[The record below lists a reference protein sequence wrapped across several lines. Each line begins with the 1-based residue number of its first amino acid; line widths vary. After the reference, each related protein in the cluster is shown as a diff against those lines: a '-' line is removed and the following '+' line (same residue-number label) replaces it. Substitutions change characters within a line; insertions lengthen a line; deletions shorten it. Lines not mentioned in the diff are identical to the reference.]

1 MNTASKPK
9 IQTEALPRPKRL
21 AELQMCQHSGFMEPS
36 QPTAIQVPTEGV
48 LCHLGALT
56 AGELGAAVVPEL
68 PVEQEAQDGVN
79 AGLKKVSPTRPPVRS
94 GGQGFTRT
102 SR

>member
-1 MNTASKPK
+1 
-9 IQTEALPRPKRL
+9 
-21 AELQMCQHSGFMEPS
+21 MEPS
-36 QPTAIQVPTEGV
+36 QPTAIQVPTEGI